1 MRRSFYIR
9 THRAPFH
16 KISKYEQRMSNCK
29 QVHDLAKISAQP
41 SPALPGRHR
50 LHPCCVLL
58 ACAEAWRPAGAEG
71 SRCCELESV
80 TSITSVQSEPYTA
93 HTAGPPP
100 LPRGVN
106 SRSQISRSARLIHHP
121 FRAFVHSLS
130 PSFRPAQSFWILAEL
145 TTQ

>member
-1 MRRSFYIR
+1 MHHFIKSLSMNRGCQTASGFMTWPRY
-9 THRAPFH
+9 
-16 KISKYEQRMSNCK
+16 
-29 QVHDLAKISAQP
+29 QP

-130 PSFRPAQSFWILAEL
+130 PSFRPAQSF
-145 TTQ
+145 

>member
-1 MRRSFYIR
+1 M
-9 THRAPFH
+9 HPFI
-16 KISKYEQRMSNCK
+16 KSLSMNRGCQTASGFMTWPRY
-29 QVHDLAKISAQP
+29 QP

-130 PSFRPAQSFWILAEL
+130 PSFRPAQSF
-145 TTQ
+145 